1 MSAGDA
7 LFMRHSL
14 ALFSVFLI
22 SPKIPR
28 TLVSVGQAFSQ
39 RRILIRPEL
48 DANSISSVS
57 NTASPAMAGLGRFST
72 RGSAGAPTYKL
83 PSWSEMPEDFRV
95 GFLERAADPGAIFG
109 SKAVSQLP
117 LMLAN
122 FGAGGPVNLASPATP
137 ERVFFAI
144 PKAKAG
150 LEKPDEPTA
159 GAFPE

>member
-1 MSAGDA
+1 MLCSYTT
-7 LFMRHSL
+7 RSHCSRY
-14 ALFSVFLI
+14 FSFRRRVF
-22 SPKIPR
+22 
-28 TLVSVGQAFSQ
+28 VGQAFSL

-57 NTASPAMAGLGRFST
+57 TTAPPAMAGLSRFLT
-72 RGSAGAPTYKL
+72 CGSAGASTYKL

-95 GFLERAADPGAIFG
+95 SFLERAADPGVIFG
-109 SKAVSQLP
+109 SKAVDQLP

-122 FGAGGPVNLASPATP
+122 FGTGGPVDLASPATP

-150 LEKPDEPTA
+150 LEKSHEPTA
-159 GAFPE
+159 VALPK